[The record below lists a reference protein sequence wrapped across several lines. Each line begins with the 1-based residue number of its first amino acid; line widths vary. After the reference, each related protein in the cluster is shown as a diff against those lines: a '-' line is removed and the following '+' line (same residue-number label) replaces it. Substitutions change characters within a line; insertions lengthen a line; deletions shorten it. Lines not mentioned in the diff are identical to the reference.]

1 MEKFV
6 IKGKG
11 SNSDYTFGVAIAK
24 AKHFH
29 IQAVFKG
36 EKKLQVQHVINDAEQ
51 IVQGHV
57 RFAYLQAKIAILAG
71 SMRNP

>member
-11 SNSDYTFGVAIAK
+11 SNSDYTFGVAIPK

-51 IVQGHV
+51 IKHKDMFGLPTYKQ
-57 RFAYLQAKIAILAG
+57 R
-71 SMRNP
+71 